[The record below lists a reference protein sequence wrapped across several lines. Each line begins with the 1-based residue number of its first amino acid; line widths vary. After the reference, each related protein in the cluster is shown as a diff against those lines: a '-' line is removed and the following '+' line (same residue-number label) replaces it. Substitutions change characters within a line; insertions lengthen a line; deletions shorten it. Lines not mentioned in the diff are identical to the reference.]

1 MKQHISLTH
10 ARILLYVLCFAQL
23 CGLTACSSEET
34 LGLPL
39 QEEGKITFSFH
50 SDNVTRAA
58 NSYCNNRKP
67 SFFKVWAFKGTD
79 EYFSE
84 GEPNYS
90 GDIVKYTIYDNGVGH
105 WDPVTTRF
113 WPKGSNGFEDL
124 TFYAYIDDLDMDNIN
139 SKTAGTFKYS
149 LQTNES
155 GNTEVVPM
163 FENYTVEDDVDKQR
177 DLMYAVKTA
186 KFEKNGNKGTVKLG
200 FRHALSQICFRARN
214 DNHTLKDVVIKSI
227 KVCGLTNHGD
237 YTLPSSDTEINNDP
251 QHPSTPTSGSGK
263 GSWALSSDAADYNNT
278 YSLSDL
284 DIHLGKANPK
294 DGANDEY
301 EGTLVDISIIKNS
314 NHQYDDDD
322 AFKEDFSRVMTLI
335 PQEVDAATANSLT
348 SYSPDGAYFELMLDI
363 TTYLNREASEAAL
376 LAGNDD
382 SEFIK
387 REGGVKIQIPVDI
400 NWEEGYRYNY
410 TLVWDDTQTILYKV
424 DVADYIEAIPGD
436 QNENGEIHG
445 NFVGSHEKVLMRDAY
460 TDVNGKQYDKLY
472 VATCNLGATTPEDT
486 GLFFWWGDT
495 EGHYCRKDNNGKSIM
510 YRNDGVTIDTSF
522 SFDNVAPANQ
532 TSTNDL
538 SKLVSDGYLSST
550 TDLELK
556 KEKDA
561 AAVMLGNEWRMP
573 TKEDIDWLKANCEW
587 QKNDGDM
594 TTNGGIITFTTKGGV
609 EQVKKIAG
617 VKGYFVKSKRTFAI
631 FFIPSGYVTSKI
643 LSNEDYSYSWSSSVD
658 PTRAPQYKYSY
669 MLFEGHADSG
679 YERYLGLPIRP
690 VTNKE

>member
-363 TTYLNREASEAAL
+363 TTYLNREAS
-376 LAGNDD
+376 D
-382 SEFIK
+382 
-387 REGGVKIQIPVDI
+387 
-400 NWEEGYRYNY
+400 
-410 TLVWDDTQTILYKV
+410 
-424 DVADYIEAIPGD
+424 
-436 QNENGEIHG
+436 
-445 NFVGSHEKVLMRDAY
+445 
-460 TDVNGKQYDKLY
+460 
-472 VATCNLGATTPEDT
+472 
-486 GLFFWWGDT
+486 
-495 EGHYCRKDNNGKSIM
+495 RK
-510 YRNDGVTIDTSF
+510 
-522 SFDNVAPANQ
+522 
-532 TSTNDL
+532 
-538 SKLVSDGYLSST
+538 
-550 TDLELK
+550 
-556 KEKDA
+556 
-561 AAVMLGNEWRMP
+561 
-573 TKEDIDWLKANCEW
+573 
-587 QKNDGDM
+587 
-594 TTNGGIITFTTKGGV
+594 
-609 EQVKKIAG
+609 
-617 VKGYFVKSKRTFAI
+617 
-631 FFIPSGYVTSKI
+631 
-643 LSNEDYSYSWSSSVD
+643 SV
-658 PTRAPQYKYSY
+658 
-669 MLFEGHADSG
+669 
-679 YERYLGLPIRP
+679 
-690 VTNKE
+690 V